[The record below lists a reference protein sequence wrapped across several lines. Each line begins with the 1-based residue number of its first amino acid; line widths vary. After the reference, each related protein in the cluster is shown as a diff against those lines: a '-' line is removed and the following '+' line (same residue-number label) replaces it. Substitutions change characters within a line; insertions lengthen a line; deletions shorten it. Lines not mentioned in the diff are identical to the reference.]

1 MPFYTA
7 YGKRIIKLPV
17 TDMLTEMD
25 ADMHQYVD
33 SDVVPFLKML
43 NFAVHS

>member
-1 MPFYTA
+1 MLTEMDA
-7 YGKRIIKLPV
+7 
-17 TDMLTEMD
+17 DMLTEMD
-25 ADMHQYVD
+25 AHMHQYVD